1 MGISKNNVRCKLE
14 KEAKCVPRFAIRKVE
29 MGTVSVLLATS
40 LYVMASNEVAQASS
54 TNPTTVKEMVNNQ
67 IDKQRQANEKSDE
80 MVKPSEKVGGRQTPS
95 VNSVKSEQVASLGS
109 NATHVKERITQG
121 STQSV
126 QEAQSIV
133 DSHQKEAVVWTKEDF
148 LLDET
153 GTKILERRPT
163 DGEIP
168 QGLTEQGKEKLKKLV
183 LVLLQEMRL
192 AEK

>member
-14 KEAKCVPRFAIRKVE
+14 KEAKCVPHFAIRKVK

-80 MVKPSEKVGGRQTPS
+80 MVKPSEKVGRQTPS

-121 STQSV
+121 SAQSV

-168 QGLTEQGKEKLKKLV
+168 QGLTEQGK
-183 LVLLQEMRL
+183 
-192 AEK
+192 